1 MPTSKKR
8 SSKRSSPK
16 RSSSKRS
23 SSKRSSSRRSSSRRS
38 SSKRSSS
45 KRSST
50 KELFDSWS
58 KHAPKK
64 TSDRKELMSK
74 CGKKC
79 FLKPEK
85 MKFPVC
91 RKDCSVDCKGLVASR
106 IRARQW
112 GYPEVDKKVTQYY
125 KKHGCSKK
133 NQKGGLIQGSADE
146 NSDLTFRRSTG
157 RLREDGSI
165 HHVVSHGNE
174 NIGFRRT
181 YGTRDLIGDPDGMR
195 YINQE
200 RDQPQRGGG
209 FFDWF
214 WNLFGINNMTG
225 GAYVYDPETD
235 ACPICK
241 VIGPYEDFGGD
252 QVPICDH
259 GHRAHPGCIDGYYT
273 FADKCPVCNMSVS
286 DFPLY
291 LSINPDKVTGSRYD
305 PDNYAPTTATYQGNV
320 DDLLIYNNYD
330 QAYAFFTS
338 QEGIEYVNE
347 EMREIYENRDEAL
360 YHGNISED
368 DPIMEDHFILRF
380 MPVLNVANAL
390 YDAYQDYPV
399 KPWVSDLDGPLIDLY
414 FKDSDYVIRNWLHIH
429 GFGASFEF
437 AELAAN
443 RSQLESLKWYLNNY
457 RPDPVGPEIL
467 SLIKEL
473 QDYEENEDSLT
484 IIMEY
489 VINSHNE
496 HVNRRVLRRHNAM

>member
-16 RSSSKRS
+16 RSSPKR
-23 SSKRSSSRRSSSRRS
+23 SSKRSSLRRSSPKRS

-64 TSDRKELMSK
+64 TSDRKELMSN

-133 NQKGGLIQGSADE
+133 NQKGGLIPGSADE

-157 RLREDGSI
+157 RLNEDGSI

-174 NIGFRRT
+174 NTGFRRS

-195 YINQE
+195 YIDQE
-200 RDQPQRGGG
+200 KDQPQRGGG

-214 WNLFGINNMTG
+214 WNLFGMNNMSG
-225 GAYVYDPETD
+225 GAYVYDVEHD
-235 ACPICK
+235 KCPICN
-241 VIGPYEDFGGD
+241 VVGPYEDFGGD
-252 QVPICDH
+252 QVQICSG
-259 GHRAHPGCIDGYYT
+259 GHYAHPGCISSWYGVANT
-273 FADKCPVCNMSVS
+273 CPVCNVNVS

-291 LSINPDKVTGSRYD
+291 LRINPGKVIGPRYD
-305 PDNYAPTTATYQGNV
+305 PDNYAPTAVSQGNI
-320 DDLLIYNNYD
+320 DDILIYDDYD

-338 QEGIEYVNE
+338 QEGMSYVNE
-347 EMREIYENRDEAL
+347 QMREIYENRDEDI

-380 MPVLNVANAL
+380 MHVLNVANAL
-390 YDAYQDYPV
+390 YDAYGRYPM
-399 KPWVSDLDGPLIDLY
+399 PWVSTIDGPLIDLY
-414 FKDSDYVIRNWLHIH
+414 FKDDEDNIRTWLRTH
-429 GFGASFEF
+429 GYRASFEF
-437 AELAAN
+437 LDIAAN
-443 RSQLESLKWYLNNY
+443 RSQLNSVKWYLNTY
-457 RPDPVGPEIL
+457 KPDPVGNEL
-467 SLIKEL
+467 LRLVQEL
-473 QDYEENEDSLT
+473 QEHGEHNDSYAV
-484 IIMEY
+484 IMEY
-489 VINSHNE
+489 IINAFDDNG
-496 HVNRRVLRRHNAM
+496 VRRLRRYNAM